1 MCVVGTHDALGDVG
15 VCVFCARPC
24 CAARREAVSCVH
36 MVFPGEDSSY
46 NPMQDLH
53 YDQTAP

>member
-1 MCVVGTHDALGDVG
+1 MVGTHDALGDVG

-24 CAARREAVSCVH
+24 CAARREAVSYVH